1 MVSKKIDDSRDRNE
15 YWEGFE
21 AHMEGKELSANPYP
35 IGRKERSWWYN
46 GYLDR
51 RTSVRL
57 ERAFKNLGVEWP

>member
-1 MVSKKIDDSRDRNE
+1 MNEEKQSDRDRSE

-21 AHMEGKELSANPYP
+21 AHMEGDELSSNPYP
-35 IGRKERSWWYN
+35 IGDKARIWWYN

-57 ERAFKNLGVEWP
+57 EAVFKRLGVQWP